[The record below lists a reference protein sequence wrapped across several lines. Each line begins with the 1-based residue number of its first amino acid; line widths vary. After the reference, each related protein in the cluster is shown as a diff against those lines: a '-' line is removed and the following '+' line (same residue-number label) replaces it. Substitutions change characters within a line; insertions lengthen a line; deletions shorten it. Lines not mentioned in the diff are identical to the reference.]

1 MVNTAEMTS
10 IQKEIERSLIN
21 PYGNTMIYR
30 SYNKVENDF
39 GEMEESFPTDVE
51 FVGVTDQYVAARAS
65 ASSAG
70 RLEEGQSLV
79 IVKESDVRELDDI
92 VVIDGAEF
100 RVLSVEPLKAAD
112 VNIAYVLTVGL
123 R

>member
-1 MVNTAEMTS
+1 MTA
-10 IQKEIERSLIN
+10 IQKEIERSLIE
-21 PYGNTMIYR
+21 PYGNSMIYR

-39 GEMEESFPTDVE
+39 GELEESFPTDTN
-51 FVGVTDQYVAARAS
+51 FVGVTDQYVAGRTS
-65 ASSAG
+65 PSSAG
-70 RLEEGQSLV
+70 RLKEGQSLV

-92 VVIDGAEF
+92 IVIDGAEF
-100 RVLSVEPLKAAD
+100 RVLSVEPLKAAN